1 MSISQVIRTWFGNE
15 APGYAKGVSGKK
27 SKVDTRGHPTSVRSW
42 TPKAVCGV
50 VHAAKVSEVQ
60 IGMSGGTEKI
70 LAHYR
75 PALGEV
81 YEALSPEEKENCKQ
95 LAKEWNTAALP
106 EDVQRR

>member
-1 MSISQVIRTWFGNE
+1 
-15 APGYAKGVSGKK
+15 
-27 SKVDTRGHPTSVRSW
+27 
-42 TPKAVCGV
+42 
-50 VHAAKVSEVQ
+50 
-60 IGMSGGTEKI
+60 MSGGTEKI

-81 YEALSPEEKENCKQ
+81 YDALSPEEKENFKQ